1 MINKFIFL
9 IQESFRSLL
18 RTKIPSLV
26 SSLAI
31 AVGLFIV
38 SIAYCFYT
46 SFQYLT
52 LDFKDGYNVE
62 VFFNEEFSETEAI
75 NAFNSILLMDFIEQ
89 GDFINKNQAAQIFE
103 KQFDENIFQLIG
115 ENPLPYSAIYTVSDS
130 YKNSESLKE
139 VTDEL
144 NLLSSID
151 LAIYEK
157 DAIIKFDNLLS
168 NAMSFLFVMSF
179 FILLIAI
186 FFVSNTIQLVI
197 YSKKNDILTYQLLG
211 ATKSFI
217 KIPYLIEGMLHGL
230 FGAFISIML
239 LLLLY
244 NFIDYYLSTVL
255 ILRNLN
261 FNEII
266 FLNVILGMFLGFLGS
281 SKALSSY
288 VRD

>member
-1 MINKFIFL
+1 V
-9 IQESFRSLL
+9 RSLL

-31 AVGLFIV
+31 AVSLFIV
-38 SIAYCFYT
+38 SIAYCFYI
-46 SFQYLT
+46 SFQHLT
-52 LDFKDGYNVE
+52 LDFKDGYNIE
-62 VFFNEEFSETEAI
+62 VFFNEELSEADAI

-89 GDFINKNQAAQIFE
+89 GNFINKIQAAQIF
-103 KQFDENIFQLIG
+103 KQEFDEDIFLLIG
-115 ENPLPYSAIYTVSDS
+115 ENPLPFSAIYTVTDI

-151 LAIYEK
+151 IAIYEK

-168 NAMSFLFVMSF
+168 NAMTSIFIVSF

-230 FGAFISIML
+230 FGAFISIIL
-239 LLLLY
+239 LLLVY
-244 NFIDYYLSTVL
+244 NFIDYYLSAVL
-255 ILRNLN
+255 MLRNLN

-266 FLNVILGMFLGFLGS
+266 LLNVILGMFLGFLGS

-288 VRD
+288 VKD

>member
-9 IQESFRSLL
+9 IQESVRSLL

-38 SIAYCFYT
+38 SIAYCFYV
-46 SFQYLT
+46 SFQHLT
-52 LDFKDGYNVE
+52 LDFKDGYNIE
-62 VFFNEEFSETEAI
+62 VFFNEELSEKDAI

-89 GDFINKNQAAQIFE
+89 GNFINKIQAAQIF
-103 KQFDENIFQLIG
+103 KQEFDEDIFQLIG
-115 ENPLPYSAIYTVSDS
+115 ENPLPFSAIYTVTDI

-144 NLLSSID
+144 NLLSSVDI
-151 LAIYEK
+151 AIYEK
-157 DAIIKFDNLLS
+157 DAIVKFDNLLS
-168 NAMSFLFVMSF
+168 NAMTFIFIVSF

-230 FGAFISIML
+230 LGASISIIL
-239 LLLLY
+239 LLLVY

-255 ILRNLN
+255 MLRNLN

-266 FLNVILGMFLGFLGS
+266 LLNVILGMFLGFLGS

-288 VRD
+288 VKD

>member
-9 IQESFRSLL
+9 IQESVRSLL
-18 RTKIPSLV
+18 RTKIPTLV

-38 SIAYCFYT
+38 SIAYCCYT

-52 LDFKDGYNVE
+52 LDFKDGYNIE

-89 GDFINKNQAAQIFE
+89 GDFINKNQAAQIFKNE
-103 KQFDENIFQLIG
+103 FDEDIFQLIG
-115 ENPLPYSAIYTVSDS
+115 ENPLPYSAIYTVADLH
-130 YKNSESLKE
+130 KNSESLKE

-151 LAIYEK
+151 LAIYEE

-168 NAMSFLFVMSF
+168 NAMTFIFVMSF
-179 FILLIAI
+179 FILIIAI

-197 YSKKNDILTYQLLG
+197 YSKKSDILTYQLLG

-239 LLLLY
+239 LLLIY
-244 NFIDYYLSTVL
+244 NFVDYYLSAVL
-255 ILRNLN
+255 MLRNLN
-261 FNEII
+261 FIEII
-266 FLNVILGMFLGFLGS
+266 FLNIILGMSLGFLGS

-288 VRD
+288 VKD